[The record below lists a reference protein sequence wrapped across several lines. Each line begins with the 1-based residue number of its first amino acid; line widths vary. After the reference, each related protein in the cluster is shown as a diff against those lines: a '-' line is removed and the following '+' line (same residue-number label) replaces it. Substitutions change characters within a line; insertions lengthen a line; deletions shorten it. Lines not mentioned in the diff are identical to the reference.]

1 MLLQHLATLP
11 LVEFGFLL
19 PSSQASQASQGMF
32 GSRVISWCARDRL
45 GQPEYADADDLA
57 ALAIDPAGEDPQGWL
72 QIDA

>member
-1 MLLQHLATLP
+1 
-11 LVEFGFLL
+11 
-19 PSSQASQASQGMF
+19 MF